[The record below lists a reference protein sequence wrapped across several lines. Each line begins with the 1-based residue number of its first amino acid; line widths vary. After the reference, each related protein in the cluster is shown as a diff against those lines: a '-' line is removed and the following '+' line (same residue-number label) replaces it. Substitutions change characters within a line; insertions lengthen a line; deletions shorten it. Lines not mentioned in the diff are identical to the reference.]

1 MNKLKFYFEL
11 QKSNLPITEFK
22 VKEIIIQRILDYIK
36 KQQPRKEIFQD
47 TAKGKINYSVKE
59 NKTLFPK
66 QESSAPVSDY
76 HTFMNSL
83 LIKTIDTY

>member
-11 QKSNLPITEFK
+11 QKRNLPIAEFK
-22 VKEIIIQRILDYIK
+22 VKEIIIQRTLDYIK

-47 TAKGKINYSVKE
+47 TAKGKTNYSVTE

-66 QESSAPVSDY
+66 QESSTPVSNH

-83 LIKTIDTY
+83 LIKMIDTY